1 MPEEYI
7 VKTPAFE
14 GPLDLL
20 LHLVRKNKL
29 NIFDLPISLITEQ
42 YLAYLEMM
50 KALDLDIAGEYLVM
64 AATLLYIK
72 SQMLL
77 PRPEEDSPQ
86 EENID
91 DPRQEIV
98 EPLLA
103 LAKYQK
109 AAEILWKRPI
119 LGRDV
124 FVAPAREVAP
134 HDEISVSLF
143 ELLSALK
150 EVLGRKPP
158 APLEVKRARYLIQE
172 KIAEIEALLKDSP
185 RMYLKEFFKKAKSR
199 EEAIT
204 VFLALLELAQRG
216 AIILV
221 QAEPL
226 AEVEVLKR

>member
-1 MPEEYI
+1 MPEECI
-7 VKTPAFE
+7 VKVPVFE

-29 NIFDLPISLITEQ
+29 DIFDLPISLITEQ

-50 KALDLDIAGEYLVM
+50 KALDLDIAGEYLLM

-77 PRPEEDSPQ
+77 PRPAEEHS
-86 EENID
+86 EENALE

-109 AAEILWKRPI
+109 AAEILWERPI
-119 LGRDV
+119 LGRDI
-124 FVAPAREVAP
+124 FVPPSQEVAP
-134 HDEISVSLF
+134 HDEVSVSLF

-150 EVLGRKPP
+150 EALGRKPP
-158 APLEVKRARYLIQE
+158 TPLEVTRARYLIQE
-172 KIAEIEALLKDSP
+172 KMAEIEQVLTSYP
-185 RMYLKEFFKKAKSR
+185 RIRLKEFFEKATDR

-204 VFLALLELAQRG
+204 IFLALLELAQRG
-216 AIILV
+216 AIILI
-221 QAEPL
+221 QSEPL
-226 AEVEVLKR
+226 AEVEVIKR